1 LKRREIYLTWIIF
14 SKNADV
20 VIRFLGVLKG
30 YKLTVNRHIAEN
42 SFWTK
47 CRNFIKA
54 ILPKIFSKNT
64 ALLQNAENLVIH
76 KMTILGW

>member
-1 LKRREIYLTWIIF
+1 MIHL
-14 SKNADV
+14 
-20 VIRFLGVLKG
+20 LG
-30 YKLTVNRHIAEN
+30 VNRHIAEN

-47 CRNFIKA
+47 CRNSIKA

-76 KMTILGW
+76 KMTILG